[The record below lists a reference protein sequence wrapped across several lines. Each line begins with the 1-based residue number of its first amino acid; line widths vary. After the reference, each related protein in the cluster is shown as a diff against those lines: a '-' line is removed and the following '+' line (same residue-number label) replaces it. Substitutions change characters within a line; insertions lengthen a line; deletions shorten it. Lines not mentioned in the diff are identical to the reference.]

1 MKALSDLLI
10 VIFVIYFI
18 TFILE
23 GEITEAG
30 CVCGR
35 GKKGEHKSTKKRER
49 RWIENRIGVFW
60 IISAAHCFCAMN
72 PCTYGIE
79 TKINFNKSIVTAY
92 LGQHD
97 ISRRFY
103 NKKNIFHI
111 DEIVIYPSYT
121 PSNFHND
128 IALLKV
134 DRQIRFNKYRMSIC
148 LPMESIKDTKIH
160 AYVSGWGL
168 LQGQN
173 CTTNDEGP
181 VKHQPCSLPFMWKG
195 IKISKCVHTLTP
207 SSGNPKCKDYKQSL
221 SNNELTK
228 NEDRIELIHEDDTRS
243 ECYSESPKEYGWCAT
258 CVNDAV
264 EGEPGFCGPIKNK
277 KRKERRKNY
286 GRPSFDQNWGWCS
299 KNCMRRN
306 SRNDRTNILQETRLY
321 WILTLKF
328 VQEIKRN
335 TKALKRQLS
344 SKFYFGGSD
353 SCTGDSGGPL
363 YTWKKRYAVLIG
375 IVSRGYGCAL
385 YNQAGVYARISA
397 KLSWIKDI
405 IKDGDCTAS
414 DRSKNLRKLRKR
426 GRRKK
431 SRSRSL
437 QD

>member
-1 MKALSDLLI
+1 MVFLNIEGSGICGGA
-10 VIFVIYFI
+10 
-18 TFILE
+18 ILN
-23 GEITEAG
+23 
-30 CVCGR
+30 
-35 GKKGEHKSTKKRER
+35 K
-49 RWIENRIGVFW
+49 FW

-207 SSGNPKCKDYKQSL
+207 SSGNPECKDYKQSL

-321 WILTLKF
+321 VMSNKLCEKAGKDMKVDTNVEICAGNKKEHKGFKSYKKTSRGYVRLKY
-328 VQEIKRN
+328 Q
-335 TKALKRQLS
+335 RQLS